1 MRIDCQWVST
11 NLEAISCDSLGAEEA
26 RLVRD
31 HIQDCAHCRSEIE
44 SLEAIDVVIKKY
56 VRHQM
61 AVAHS
66 PGRPRVAWGYVGA
79 AAAVAIALVMA
90 VSLQLQPGPASLPPA
105 PDQSVTAPAPAE
117 NPGLDKDSE
126 STATLRAKPEE
137 AGPAAGA
144 ASGGPAA
151 AAAAAAAGPDASGAP
166 EFVITDPAGYSRTL
180 EDYKGYVLFFGVWQ
194 PTQPE
199 AIANIERVYK
209 TFGSNTRL
217 RIVGISNQREAN
229 PANTTFPLFYNQGS
243 RLLNAVPGEFVLL
256 DQTGAVRLRG
266 SLLTP
271 PDNLMKVLRD
281 ALQPLAIQ

>member
-1 MRIDCQWVST
+1 MRIDCEWVSRS
-11 NLEAISCDSLGAEEA
+11 LEAISCDSLGAEDA
-26 RLVRD
+26 RLARA
-31 HIQDCAHCRSEIE
+31 HIEECAHCRSEIE
-44 SLEAIDVVIKKY
+44 SLEAIDVMVKKY

-66 PGRPRVAWGYVGA
+66 PARRKVAWGYVGA

-90 VSLQLQPGPASLPPA
+90 VSLRLQPGQTSLPPA
-105 PDQSVTAPAPAE
+105 PDQSVTAPAPAA
-117 NPGLDKDSE
+117 NPELDKDSE

-137 AGPAAGA
+137 AGSAAGA

-151 AAAAAAAGPDASGAP
+151 ATTMDGPGAP
-166 EFVITDPAGYSRTL
+166 DFVVTDPAGYSRTL
-180 EDYKGYVLFFGVWQ
+180 ADYKGYVLFFGVWQ
-194 PTQPE
+194 PNQPE

-209 TFGSNTRL
+209 DFGSNTRL
-217 RIVGISNQREAN
+217 RIIGISNQRQAN

-256 DQTGAVRLRG
+256 DQAGAVLLRG

-271 PDNLMKVLRD
+271 SDNLMKVLRD
-281 ALQPLAIQ
+281 ALQPIAIQ